1 MDIRE
6 TVKEIILKRTKIE
19 NISEDDELTALG
31 LDSLDL
37 VEVMLE
43 IEEAFNIEFSN
54 DEIGEIVYIK
64 DVLKLIEEKITKIG

>member
-1 MDIRE
+1 MDVKE
-6 TVKEIILKRTKIE
+6 KVKEIIQKRTNIE
-19 NISEDDELTALG
+19 KISEDDDLSALG

-54 DEIGEIVYIK
+54 EEIEEIKLLK
-64 DVLKLIEEKITKIG
+64 DVLLLIEKKIA

>member
-1 MDIRE
+1 MDVKE
-6 TVKEIILKRTKIE
+6 KVKEIIQKRANIE
-19 NISEDDELTALG
+19 NISEDDDLSALG

-54 DEIGEIVYIK
+54 EEIEEIKLLK
-64 DVLKLIEEKITKIG
+64 DVLLLIEKKIA